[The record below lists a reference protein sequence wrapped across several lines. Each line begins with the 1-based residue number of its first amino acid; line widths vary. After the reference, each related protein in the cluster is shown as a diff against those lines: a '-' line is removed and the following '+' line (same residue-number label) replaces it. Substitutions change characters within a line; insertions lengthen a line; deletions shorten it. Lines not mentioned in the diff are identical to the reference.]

1 MFNLIKEPT
10 CFKSVS
16 NPSCIDLILTNQK
29 FSFKN
34 TSILETGISDFH
46 RMVLTITKSTFE
58 KGKPTII
65 SYRSYKHFDAFYFKA
80 EYVGSTTSA

>member
-1 MFNLIKEPT
+1 MPEHNFFNFIMEPT

-34 TSILETGISDFH
+34 TSILEISKSDFH
-46 RMVLTITKSTFE
+46 RMALAVTTSTFE
-58 KGKPTII
+58 KIKPT
-65 SYRSYKHFDAFYFKA
+65 SYSIHHKYMNCLPN
-80 EYVGSTTSA
+80 